1 MDFLSKC
8 KTSLAFYY
16 YYYYYFSII
25 DLPHL
30 AVEDKRQE
38 TSGGDKLPHDLDKKS
53 EKRETH
59 TNPFRKKGRMTK
71 REKRETSSSYFIH
84 SLSADGHSVFQD

>member
-8 KTSLAFYY
+8 KTSLAFYYYYY

-38 TSGGDKLPHDLDKKS
+38 TSGEDKLPHDLDKK
-53 EKRETH
+53 
-59 TNPFRKKGRMTK
+59 
-71 REKRETSSSYFIH
+71 REKRETYELI
-84 SLSADGHSVFQD
+84 